1 MMYSYL
7 SANYFFS
14 IFICNMEI
22 CNNNIAFEARVGKN
36 ALKILKNDFGGDT
49 DKVAKFEHL
58 FDDTFSK
65 NIDNGT
71 VVDVDKSGNYVFS
84 HSEFLKMKHKTT
96 EKPVFKKSF
105 ANSLLQECPKTLAR
119 IENKMFRTI
128 ISKSINSGKS
138 FEDLENIAQKVFK
151 NEKSKNNFLENLS
164 VAKRIKKEY
173 PKSKLKDFEFDYMNM
188 VILEEEAKTPGT
200 DLYNLINN
208 FGKLTFD

>member
-1 MMYSYL
+1 
-7 SANYFFS
+7 
-14 IFICNMEI
+14 MEI

-65 NIDNGT
+65 NIDNCT

-151 NEKSKNNFLENLS
+151 NEKSKNKFLENLS

-173 PKSKLKDFEFDYMNM
+173 PKSRLKDFEFDYMNM

>member
-1 MMYSYL
+1 
-7 SANYFFS
+7 
-14 IFICNMEI
+14 MEI
-22 CNNNIAFEARVGKN
+22 CNNNISFQSRVGKN
-36 ALKILKNDFGGDT
+36 ALKILRNDFKSDI
-49 DKVAKFEHL
+49 DKVAKFERL

-65 NIDNGT
+65 NIDSDT

-84 HSEFLKMKHKTT
+84 HSEFPKIKHKTT
-96 EKPVFKKSF
+96 EKPAFKKSF

-128 ISKSINSGKS
+128 ISKSVNSGKS

-151 NEKSKNNFLENLS
+151 NERSKNIFLENLS

-173 PKSKLKDFEFDYMNM
+173 PKSRLKDFEFDYMNM

-200 DLYNLINN
+200 DLYNLVNN

>member
-36 ALKILKNDFGGDT
+36 ALKIIKN
-49 DKVAKFEHL
+49 
-58 FDDTFSK
+58 
-65 NIDNGT
+65 DNGT

-151 NEKSKNNFLENLS
+151 NEKSKNKFLENLS

>member
-1 MMYSYL
+1 
-7 SANYFFS
+7 
-14 IFICNMEI
+14 MEI

-49 DKVAKFEHL
+49 DKVAKFERL

-65 NIDNGT
+65 NIDNCT

-138 FEDLENIAQKVFK
+138 FEDLENIAQKVLK
-151 NEKSKNNFLENLS
+151 NEKSKNKFLENLS

-173 PKSKLKDFEFDYMNM
+173 PKSRLKDFEFDYMNM

-200 DLYNLINN
+200 ELYNLVNN
-208 FGKLTFD
+208 LDRLTFD

>member
-1 MMYSYL
+1 
-7 SANYFFS
+7 
-14 IFICNMEI
+14 MEI

-36 ALKILKNDFGGDT
+36 ALKIIKNDFGGDT

-71 VVDVDKSGNYVFS
+71 VVDVNKSGNYVFS

-151 NEKSKNNFLENLS
+151 NEKSKNKFLENLS

-188 VILEEEAKTPGT
+188 IILEEEAKTPGT
-200 DLYNLINN
+200 ELYNLVNN
-208 FGKLTFD
+208 LDRLTFD

>member
-1 MMYSYL
+1 
-7 SANYFFS
+7 
-14 IFICNMEI
+14 MEI

-49 DKVAKFEHL
+49 DKVAKFERL

-65 NIDNGT
+65 NIDNCT
-71 VVDVDKSGNYVFS
+71 VVDVNKSGNYVFS

-151 NEKSKNNFLENLS
+151 NEKSKNKFLENLS
-164 VAKRIKKEY
+164 VAKRIKKESNY
-173 PKSKLKDFEFDYMNM
+173 IQCCSKYVCHCCTCQTM
-188 VILEEEAKTPGT
+188 TCCC
-200 DLYNLINN
+200 
-208 FGKLTFD
+208 

>member
-1 MMYSYL
+1 
-7 SANYFFS
+7 
-14 IFICNMEI
+14 MEI

-65 NIDNGT
+65 NIDSDT

-84 HSEFLKMKHKTT
+84 HSEFPKIKHKTT
-96 EKPVFKKSF
+96 EKPAFKKSF

-128 ISKSINSGKS
+128 ISKSVNSGKS

-151 NEKSKNNFLENLS
+151 NEKSKNKFLENLS

>member
-1 MMYSYL
+1 
-7 SANYFFS
+7 
-14 IFICNMEI
+14 MEI

-65 NIDNGT
+65 NIDNCT

-151 NEKSKNNFLENLS
+151 NEKSKNKFLENLS

-173 PKSKLKDFEFDYMNM
+173 PKSKLKNFEFDYMNM

>member
-1 MMYSYL
+1 
-7 SANYFFS
+7 
-14 IFICNMEI
+14 MEI
-22 CNNNIAFEARVGKN
+22 CNNNISFQSRVGKN
-36 ALKILKNDFGGDT
+36 ALKILRNDFKSDI
-49 DKVAKFEHL
+49 DKVAKFERL

-65 NIDNGT
+65 NIDSDT

-84 HSEFLKMKHKTT
+84 HSEFPKIKHKTT
-96 EKPVFKKSF
+96 EKPAFKKSF

-128 ISKSINSGKS
+128 ISKSVNSGKS

-151 NEKSKNNFLENLS
+151 NERSKNIFLENLS

>member
-1 MMYSYL
+1 
-7 SANYFFS
+7 
-14 IFICNMEI
+14 MEI

-71 VVDVDKSGNYVFS
+71 VVDVNKSGNYVFS

-151 NEKSKNNFLENLS
+151 NEKSKNKFLENLS